1 MRTVLLFGL
10 ISLCGAAA
18 QDQSLQTFKS
28 GVTMI
33 EVPVV
38 VRDRDGH
45 AVGDL
50 TKDNFQLFDNG
61 KRVEIAGFSVDKPGR
76 QTIASRSLPDPDGAA
91 KPATSTAPID
101 VPERFITYFF
111 DDRSMG
117 GITILSGIRDAAAK
131 QLSALQ
137 PGDRV
142 AIVTSS
148 CNIVQ
153 DFTNDRAKL
162 LETLSRL
169 QLAPPLVCRI
179 SGDKVLRIE
188 LLKDVV
194 KRMANLPGRREIIL
208 ISGGFRVD
216 YARPAQWADLI
227 EAAVRSKV
235 IISSLDTGRVTESA
249 GTGAAGMAPGLRSRT
264 TTTTLPL
271 ERNPDFP
278 DTTFPLVL
286 VGLARSTAGTYVT
299 GNDFGVNLR
308 KLSTPESHYV
318 LSFVPSAKADGK
330 LHQLK
335 VKLQKQGKFTVEAR
349 NGYYAPERAE

>member
-10 ISLCGAAA
+10 ISWCGAAA
-18 QDQSLQTFKS
+18 QEQSPQTFKS

-50 TKDNFQLFDNG
+50 TKDDFQLFDNG
-61 KRVEIAGFSVDKPGR
+61 KRVAIASFSVDKPGR
-76 QTIASRSLPDPDGAA
+76 QTIAGRSLPDPDGAA
-91 KPATSTAPID
+91 KPATAPAPID

-111 DDRSMG
+111 DDRSLG

-131 QLSALQ
+131 QLNALQ

-148 CNIVQ
+148 CNAMQ

-162 LETLSRL
+162 LEALSRL
-169 QLAPPLVCRI
+169 QLAPPQVCRV
-179 SGDKVLRIE
+179 SRVVVLQIE

-208 ISGGFRVD
+208 ISGGFRID
-216 YARPAQWADLI
+216 YNRAAEWPDLI

-235 IISSLDTGRVTESA
+235 IINALDTGRVTESA
-249 GTGAAGMAPGLRSRT
+249 GTGAAGMDNRPGRVGPYAYDA
-264 TTTTLPL
+264 TL
-271 ERNPDFP
+271 
-278 DTTFPLVL
+278 PLVL
-286 VGLARSTAGTYVT
+286 VDLARSTAGTYLA
-299 GNDFGVNLR
+299 GNDLGVNLR

-318 LSFVPSAKADGK
+318 LSFVPSARADGK

-335 VKLQKQGKFTVEAR
+335 VKLEKKGKFTVEAR
-349 NGYYAPERAE
+349 NGYYAPQRAE

>member
-1 MRTVLLFGL
+1 MRKDSRSRRRMRRSKCSSKSEVSMRTVFLFGL

-18 QDQSLQTFKS
+18 QEPSVQTFKS

-50 TKDNFQLFDNG
+50 TKDDFQLFDNG
-61 KRVEIAGFSVDKPGR
+61 KKVEIAGFSVDKPGM
-76 QTIASRSLPDPDGAA
+76 QMIGGRSLPGPDGAA
-91 KPATSTAPID
+91 KPATAGAPID

-111 DDRSMG
+111 DDRSLG

-131 QLSALQ
+131 QLNALQ

-148 CNIVQ
+148 CNVMQ

-162 LETLSRL
+162 QEALSRL
-169 QLAPPLVCRI
+169 QLAPPQMCRV
-179 SGDKVLRIE
+179 SRVVVLQIE

-194 KRMANLPGRREIIL
+194 KRMANLPGRREILL
-208 ISGGFRVD
+208 ISGGFQID
-216 YARPAQWADLI
+216 YNRAAEWPDLI

-235 IISSLDTGRVTESA
+235 IINALDTGRVTESA
-249 GTGAAGMAPGLRSRT
+249 GAGAAGMNPHPADATRNFFDV
-264 TTTTLPL
+264 TL
-271 ERNPDFP
+271 
-278 DTTFPLVL
+278 PLVL
-286 VGLARSTAGTYVT
+286 VDLARSTAGTYVV

-318 LSFVPSAKADGK
+318 LSFV
-330 LHQLK
+330 
-335 VKLQKQGKFTVEAR
+335 TVELGGR
-349 NGYYAPERAE
+349 RIL

>member
-18 QDQSLQTFKS
+18 QEQSLQTFKS

-50 TKDNFQLFDNG
+50 TKDDFQLFDNG
-61 KRVEIAGFSVDKPGR
+61 KRVEIASFSVDKPGR
-76 QTIASRSLPDPDGAA
+76 QTIPSRSLPDPDGAA
-91 KPATSTAPID
+91 KPATAAATVD

-111 DDRSMG
+111 DDRSLG
-117 GITILSGIRDAAAK
+117 GIAILSGIRDAAAK
-131 QLSALQ
+131 QLNALQ

-148 CNIVQ
+148 CNIMQ

-169 QLAPPLVCRI
+169 QLAPPQVCRV
-179 SGDKVLRIE
+179 SRVQVLQIE

-194 KRMANLPGRREIIL
+194 KRMANLPGRRDIIL
-208 ISGGFRVD
+208 ISGGFWVD
-216 YARPAQWADLI
+216 YTRSAQWTDLI
-227 EAAVRSKV
+227 DAAVRSKV
-235 IISSLDTGRVTESA
+235 IINALDTGRVTESA
-249 GTGAAGMAPGLRSRT
+249 GAGAAGMDPRPADATRNFFDV
-264 TTTTLPL
+264 TL
-271 ERNPDFP
+271 
-278 DTTFPLVL
+278 PLVL
-286 VGLARSTAGTYVT
+286 VDLARGTAGTYVT

-335 VKLQKQGKFTVEAR
+335 VKLEKKGKFTVEAR

>member
-1 MRTVLLFGL
+1 VSLRTVLLFGL

-18 QDQSLQTFKS
+18 QEPSLQTFKS

-76 QTIASRSLPDPDGAA
+76 QTIPSRALPDPDGVA
-91 KPATSTAPID
+91 KPATAAAPID

-117 GITILSGIRDAAAK
+117 GIAILSGIRDAAAK
-131 QLSALQ
+131 QLNALQ

-148 CNIVQ
+148 CHVMQ

-169 QLAPPLVCRI
+169 QLTPPQVCRV
-179 SGDKVLRIE
+179 SGVVVLQIE

-216 YARPAQWADLI
+216 YTRSAQWADLI

-235 IISSLDTGRVTESA
+235 IINSLDTGRVTESA
-249 GTGAAGMAPGLRSRT
+249 GMGAAGMDRRPADATRNFFDD
-264 TTTTLPL
+264 TL
-271 ERNPDFP
+271 
-278 DTTFPLVL
+278 PLVL
-286 VGLARSTAGTYVT
+286 VDLARSTAGTYVV

-335 VKLQKQGKFTVEAR
+335 VKLEKKGKFTVEAR
-349 NGYYAPERAE
+349 NGYYAPKRAE

>member
-10 ISLCGAAA
+10 ISFCGAVA

-76 QTIASRSLPDPDGAA
+76 QTIPSRSLPDPDGAA
-91 KPATSTAPID
+91 KPATTPAPID

-111 DDRSMG
+111 DDRSLG
-117 GITILSGIRDAAAK
+117 GISILSGIRDAAAK
-131 QLSALQ
+131 QLNALQ

-148 CNIVQ
+148 CTVMQ

-162 LETLSRL
+162 LEALPRL
-169 QLAPPLVCRI
+169 QLAPPQVCRVSRI
-179 SGDKVLRIE
+179 QVLQIE

-216 YARPAQWADLI
+216 YTRSAQWADLI

-235 IISSLDTGRVTESA
+235 IINSLDTGRVTESA
-249 GTGAAGMAPGLRSRT
+249 GIGAAGMAPRPGRLAPDVT
-264 TTTTLPL
+264 DPTLPL
-271 ERNPDFP
+271 VIVE
-278 DTTFPLVL
+278 
-286 VGLARSTAGTYVT
+286 LARSTGGTYVA

-335 VKLQKQGKFTVEAR
+335 VKLETKGKFTVEAR
-349 NGYYAPERAE
+349 NGYYAPQRAE